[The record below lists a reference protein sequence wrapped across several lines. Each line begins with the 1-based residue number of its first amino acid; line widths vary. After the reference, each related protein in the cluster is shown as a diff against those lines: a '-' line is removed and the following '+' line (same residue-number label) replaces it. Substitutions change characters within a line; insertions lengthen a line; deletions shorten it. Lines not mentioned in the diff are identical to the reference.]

1 MYRHI
6 FIIYSSIDRYL
17 NGLHNLAIINRAPET
32 WGAGIPRTRFA
43 LLGYVPRNGVVGSN
57 SRSNFVFDRNLHPDF
72 DSDRTNLQSL
82 QQLTWVPFSQDCC
95 QYLFVFSVTVTVS

>member
-17 NGLHNLAIINRAPET
+17 NGLHNLTMVNRAPET
-32 WGAGIPRTRFA
+32 WGAGISRTRFA
-43 LLGYVPRNGVVGSN
+43 LSGYVPRNGVVGSN
-57 SRSNFVFDRNLHPDF
+57 SHSNFVSDRNFHPDF
-72 DSDRTNLQSL
+72 DSDWTNLQSL
-82 QQLTWVPFSQDCC
+82 QQLTWVPLSQDGC